1 MPPLTF
7 TFNRGLCFSTLPT
20 EVLLCS
26 SRDESASCYLM
37 SQKKNG
43 EFVFSEPY
51 RLRQGFNAYYSVLG
65 QHCWRFDENTN
76 LKIPLSAGHNEGVIG
91 SLEYEIFNDGLSTIN
106 HPYMTKYYIT
116 AGYGQRSDVLDS
128 VKG

>member
-1 MPPLTF
+1 MVNLTSR
-7 TFNRGLCFSTLPT
+7 NPT
-20 EVLLCS
+20 DS
-26 SRDESASCYLM
+26 GRALM
-37 SQKKNG
+37 
-43 EFVFSEPY
+43 
-51 RLRQGFNAYYSVLG
+51 RMIG

-91 SLEYEIFNDGLSTIN
+91 SLEYEILNDGLSTIN
-106 HPYMTKYYIT
+106 HPYMAKYYIT